1 MLLANYGVLDG
12 REIIPTE
19 WIKAATRPEQ
29 AYLRVGAVTAFNGY
43 GYQTWL
49 TSREH
54 SRFAALGVGGQAI
67 FVDPQLKLV
76 VVHTAVWADINDR
89 AERGAQ
95 FRLWQHLLEKL
106 SS

>member
-1 MLLANYGVLDG
+1 MKPV
-12 REIIPTE
+12 
-19 WIKAATRPEQ
+19 KAATRPEQ
-29 AYLRVGAVTAFNGY
+29 AYLRVGQVTAFNGY

-49 TSREH
+49 TSRDH
-54 SRFAALGVGGQAI
+54 SRFAAFGLGGQAI

-76 VVHTAVWADINDR
+76 VVHTAVWADPDDR

-95 FRLWQHLLEKL
+95 FKLWQHIIEKL